1 VQCRKGGNAPPSLVA
16 RALSLRDTQGVSP
29 IRLRGFVCRAA
40 VSVASG
46 TNGQE
51 GADPSDGER
60 LPTRSKPSKGVALVG
75 MRTSS
80 DLSSDGDDG
89 LHGNPANPMS
99 GTGMQHARSSRCGVN
114 RRSGEIPQGRNENRG
129 WQTAV
134 RTRASARVEWTRVST
149 SEEGHPTIPREEDLA
164 ARGDLLPG
172 PTGNTR

>member
-1 VQCRKGGNAPPSLVA
+1 MPR
-16 RALSLRDTQGVSP
+16 T
-29 IRLRGFVCRAA
+29 GFVAPRNTR
-40 VSVASG
+40 SG
-46 TNGQE
+46 QPNSGQPLSRPLRVHAGSSGERWRHRSGLNGLE
-51 GADPSDGER
+51 GAEPSDGER